1 MKKQNP
7 QSSSEPGG
15 RLSALRERLR
25 PFCMPA
31 VGVLAVCA
39 AVLSF
44 IFLWPRPQ
52 NEEEVATL
60 PGAGGAPAQ
69 QEDAPQAAQ
78 TGSETP
84 EHEESITHRF
94 WETVPEMS
102 LEEAISIGK
111 EKTLRLDDPLTDRE
125 RMAIYTWVSQSF
137 YYWRENER
145 AVITKGFGDGWEGS
159 GTLEEYTNRYHNPG
173 DYSFFSLDV
182 WIRPDYSGEHIFEAY
197 PWRSGAYGAYTLQ
210 PVYYE
215 ADGEQRPAKGSSPAA
230 EVSPGLLNLPDR
242 FPTESFKLGNR
253 RSWYGEGIK
262 FPSKGRIDGINFN
275 FVKDGMLQSPM
286 EIPQELFNEIL
297 RHYLSLDSVSW
308 VTLKY
313 EITIPVE

>member
-1 MKKQNP
+1 M
-7 QSSSEPGG
+7 
-15 RLSALRERLR
+15 
-25 PFCMPA
+25 
-31 VGVLAVCA
+31 
-39 AVLSF
+39 
-44 IFLWPRPQ
+44 
-52 NEEEVATL
+52 ATL
-60 PGAGGAPAQ
+60 PGAGGEPAQ
-69 QEDAPQAAQ
+69 QEDAPQAEQ

-84 EHEESITHRF
+84 EHEESVTHRF

-102 LEEAISIGK
+102 LEEAIAIGK

-173 DYSFFSLDV
+173 DYSFFMLNV
-182 WIRPDYSGEHIFEAY
+182 WTRPDYSGEHIFEEY
-197 PWRSGAYGAYTLQ
+197 PWHSGEYGAYTLQ
-210 PVYYE
+210 PVYYG
-215 ADGEQRPAKGSSPAA
+215 ADGEQHPVKGSSPAA
-230 EVSPGLLNLPDR
+230 EANPGRLSLPDR

-262 FPSKGRIDGINFN
+262 FSSAGRIDGINFN
-275 FVKDGMLQSPM
+275 FVKDGILQSPM
-286 EIPQELFNEIL
+286 EIPQELFNEVL

-308 VTLKY
+308 VSLNHVVFL
-313 EITIPVE
+313 PVD

>member
-52 NEEEVATL
+52 NEDEVATL
-60 PGAGGAPAQ
+60 PGAGGEPAQ
-69 QEDAPQAAQ
+69 QEDAPQAEQ

-102 LEEAISIGK
+102 LEEAIAIGK

-159 GTLEEYTNRYHNPG
+159 GTLEEYINRQYKPS
-173 DYSFFSLDV
+173 DYSFFHLVV
-182 WIRPDYSGEHIFEAY
+182 WTRPDYSGEHIFEAY
-197 PWRSGAYGAYTLQ
+197 PWRSEEYGAYTLQ

-230 EVSPGLLNLPDR
+230 EVSPGRLSLPDR
-242 FPTESFKLGNR
+242 FPTESFEPLNR
-253 RSWYGEGIK
+253 GEWYGEGIK
-262 FPSKGRIDGINFN
+262 FSSAGSIASIKFN
-275 FVKDGMLQSPM
+275 FDKDGMLQSPM